1 MSALGKGGSAC
12 EPDHTSTDDGDAHGE
27 FTSSKEVQNY
37 VESTYSRSMM
47 QEHSDLSA
55 LLSKVCS
62 SVTDAGALLIAERAR
77 PEGRRGAADS
87 APVDAEIE
95 LALRTA
101 LLAAWPAR
109 FVGEELGILPCPAH
123 ASPEQQRTCWVVDPH
138 DGTRDFLR
146 GLGGSSVSVALL
158 DDGHPVLGVVYAP
171 MPPDRGPDLIAWAQG
186 AGRVRRNGFPVD
198 QAHANALGL
207 ARSLADQKLVLG
219 SQVLLSTSASQRPEA
234 STALV
239 APADFI
245 PMTSIAYRL
254 ARVAAGDAVATL
266 TLHGAQ
272 SWDIAAGHAL
282 LLGAGGELYD
292 DRGQPVRY
300 DTNGAGEVRACFG
313 GAPAAALELVSRKL
327 AWRSAGGR

>member
-1 MSALGKGGSAC
+1 
-12 EPDHTSTDDGDAHGE
+12 
-27 FTSSKEVQNY
+27 
-37 VESTYSRSMM
+37 
-47 QEHSDLSA
+47 
-55 LLSKVCS
+55 VCS
-62 SVTDAGALLIAERAR
+62 KAQEAGSLLVAERAR
-77 PEGRRGAADS
+77 PGGRRGMGES

-95 LALRTA
+95 LSLRTA

-109 FVGEELGILPCPAH
+109 FVGEELGVLPCPAH
-123 ASPEQQRTCWVVDPH
+123 ASFEQQRTCWVVDPH

-171 MPPDRGPDLIAWAQG
+171 MPPDRGPDLIAWAKG
-186 AGRVRRNGFPVD
+186 TGPLRRNGISLD
-198 QAHANALGL
+198 HAL
-207 ARSLADQKLVLG
+207 APSLADQKLVLG
-219 SQVLLSTSASQRPEA
+219 SQVLISTSASQRSEA
-234 STALV
+234 SVALV
-239 APADFI
+239 APAHFV

-292 DRGQPVRY
+292 ESGSPVRY
-300 DTNGAGEVRACFG
+300 GANGEGQVKACFG
-313 GAPAAALELVSRKL
+313 GAPAAALELVTR
-327 AWRSAGGR
+327 RSAWALAGGH

>member
-1 MSALGKGGSAC
+1 MKQ
-12 EPDHTSTDDGDAHGE
+12 STLNLD
-27 FTSSKEVQNY
+27 
-37 VESTYSRSMM
+37 
-47 QEHSDLSA
+47 A
-55 LLSKVCS
+55 LLQHVCAR
-62 SVTDAGALLIAERAR
+62 VKEAGDRLIAERAR

-95 LALRTA
+95 LHLRTA

-109 FVGEELGILPCPAH
+109 FVGEELGVLPCPAH
-123 ASPEQQRTCWVVDPH
+123 ASPEQQRTCWLVDPH

-171 MPPDRGPDLIAWAQG
+171 MPPDRGPDLIAWAKG
-186 AGRVRRNGFPVD
+186 AGPVRRNGISIH
-198 QAHANALGL
+198 QATDHAPDHALDH
-207 ARSLADQKLVLG
+207 AIAPALADRKLAPGSHVLM
-219 SQVLLSTSASQRPEA
+219 STSASQRSEA
-234 STALV
+234 SAALV
-239 APADFI
+239 APANFI

-266 TLHGAQ
+266 TLHGAR

-292 DRGQPVRY
+292 ESGSPVCY
-300 DTNGAGEVRACFG
+300 GSHGEGRVKACFG
-313 GAPAAALELVSRKL
+313 GAPSAALELVSRKA
-327 AWRSAGGR
+327 AWTAAGGR

>member
-1 MSALGKGGSAC
+1 MQ
-12 EPDHTSTDDGDAHGE
+12 TSL
-27 FTSSKEVQNY
+27 
-37 VESTYSRSMM
+37 
-47 QEHSDLSA
+47 DLSA
-55 LLSKVCS
+55 LLNAVCS
-62 SVTDAGALLIAERAR
+62 SVTDAGACLVAERAR
-77 PEGRRGAADS
+77 PEGRRGAGDS

-95 LALRTA
+95 LGLRTA

-109 FVGEELGILPCPAH
+109 FIGEELGVAPCPAH

-158 DDGHPVLGVVYAP
+158 DEGHPVLGVVYAP

-186 AGRVRRNGFPVD
+186 AGPVRRNGVPVD
-198 QAHANALGL
+198 SARANALGFVQ
-207 ARSLADQKLVLG
+207 SLADQRLVSG
-219 SQVLLSTSASQRPEA
+219 SYVLISTSASQRPEA
-234 STALV
+234 SAALV
-239 APADFI
+239 APANFI

-272 SWDIAAGHAL
+272 AWDIAAGHAL

-292 DRGQPVRY
+292 EIGSPVRY
-300 DTNGAGEVRACFG
+300 GANGEGEVQACFG
-313 GAPAAALELVSRKL
+313 GAPAAALELVSRKS
-327 AWRSAGGR
+327 AWAEAGGR

>member
-1 MSALGKGGSAC
+1 VCA
-12 EPDHTSTDDGDAHGE
+12 TV
-27 FTSSKEVQNY
+27 KE
-37 VESTYSRSMM
+37 
-47 QEHSDLSA
+47 
-55 LLSKVCS
+55 
-62 SVTDAGALLIAERAR
+62 AGARLIAERAR

-95 LALRTA
+95 LHLRTA

-109 FVGEELGILPCPAH
+109 FVGEELGVLPCPAH

-158 DDGHPVLGVVYAP
+158 DGGHPVLGVVFAP
-171 MPPDRGPDLIAWAQG
+171 MPPDRGPDLIAWAKG
-186 AGRVRRNGFPVD
+186 AGPVRRNGVSIN
-198 QAHANALGL
+198 HALDNAL
-207 ARSLADQKLVLG
+207 APALADRKLVPG
-219 SQVLLSTSASQRPEA
+219 SYVLMSTSASQRSEA
-234 STALV
+234 SAALV
-239 APADFI
+239 APANFI

-292 DRGQPVRY
+292 ENGTPVRY
-300 DTNGAGEVRACFG
+300 DANGAGEVKACFG
-313 GAPAAALELVSRKL
+313 GAPSAALELVSRKA
-327 AWRSAGGR
+327 AWTAAGGR